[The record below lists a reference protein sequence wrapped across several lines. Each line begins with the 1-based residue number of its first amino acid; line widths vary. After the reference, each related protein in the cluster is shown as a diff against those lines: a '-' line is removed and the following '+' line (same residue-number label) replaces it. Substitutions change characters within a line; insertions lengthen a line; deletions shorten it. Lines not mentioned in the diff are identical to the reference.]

1 MCADDGPADRQSHP
15 DAAGFCRVESV
26 ENVLATSGSMPGPE
40 SRTATRTP
48 HLSLRSVLSNN
59 SRTPSSTA
67 LIASTAFRTKF
78 STTLLQLNAITLD
91 AKQALGQAGLHRDP
105 ILDDCASRQSN
116 HLVDR
121 LAEIKTI
128 TEAPF

>member
-78 STTLLQLNAITLD
+78 STTCCMNAIAMD
-91 AKQALGQAGLHRDP
+91 AKQALGEAGLHRDP
-105 ILDDCASRQSN
+105 ILGDCASRQSN